1 MHTKINE
8 LGKSKPV
15 LAALVATVVLA
26 LAGTAFGYSAM
37 ATTVTLSLDGQA
49 ATVKASGDTVGEVL
63 ASEGIEVNEHDIVAP
78 GLDQPVADGDRITVR
93 FGKPLELNVDGKA
106 TTYWVTA
113 TDVSGA
119 LAQIGQRFLGAD
131 LSASRGAT
139 LSRDGLSLLVTTPKF
154 FRVQVGS
161 KPTARHKVAAR
172 TVEDL
177 LRDLDVKYDS
187 DDVIKPA
194 LGHVLKAGDKVVLT
208 RVRVVEKSFKGEVVE
223 FETIEHRDSSMYED
237 ESTTQREGRDGLRDV
252 TYLLRYE
259 NGVLVGRKVV
269 TQDVL
274 RQPLSAIVTVGTKE
288 RPAVFSGGS
297 TVWDALARCES
308 GGNWAIN
315 TGNGYY
321 GGLQFSLSTWRAYG
335 GSGYPHQNSREEQIR
350 IATKLRDASGG
361 YGAWPACASSLG
373 LPR

>member
-1 MHTKINE
+1 VHTKINE

-37 ATTVTLSLDGQA
+37 GTTVTLSLDGQA

-78 GLDQPVADGDRITVR
+78 DLDQPVADGDRITVR
-93 FGKPLELNVDGKA
+93 FGKPLELNVDGQA

-119 LAQIGQRFLGAD
+119 LAQIGRRFLGAD

-154 FRVQVGS
+154 FRVKVGS

-187 DDVIKPA
+187 DDVVKPA
-194 LGHVLKAGDKVVLT
+194 LGHVLEAGDKVVLT
-208 RVRVVEKSFKGEVVE
+208 RVRVLKKSIKGEVVE
-223 FETIEHRDSSMYED
+223 FETIEHHDSSMYED
-237 ESTTQREGRDGLRDV
+237 ETTTQREGRNGLRDV

-288 RPAVFSGGS
+288 RAAVFSGGS

-321 GGLQFSLSTWRAYG
+321 GGLQFSLGTWQAYG
-335 GSGYPHQNSREEQIR
+335 GSGLPSNNSREEQIR

-361 YGAWPACASSLG
+361 YGAWPACARSLG
-373 LPR
+373 LPT